1 MKIKE
6 HITKMYED
14 VYRFI
19 KVENSQTGQNKPK
32 EDVADYLKNKIT
44 FAKEEKKKSN
54 MGQVIKQNFKNE
66 DKNEFLAKLIMGKT
80 INNNIIE
87 GPK

>member
-1 MKIKE
+1 
-6 HITKMYED
+6 
-14 VYRFI
+14 
-19 KVENSQTGQNKPK
+19 
-32 EDVADYLKNKIT
+32 
-44 FAKEEKKKSN
+44 

-87 GPK
+87 GPKEHNLKQATSVNKQPARITIERLKSAEPERIKKDIITKKIQ

>member
-1 MKIKE
+1 
-6 HITKMYED
+6 
-14 VYRFI
+14 
-19 KVENSQTGQNKPK
+19 
-32 EDVADYLKNKIT
+32 
-44 FAKEEKKKSN
+44 

-87 GPK
+87 EPK